1 MPVSTYRR
9 KINRVKIDIASPERI
24 RGWSSGEVKKPETIN
39 YRTFKPERDGLF
51 CEKIFGP
58 TKDYECTCGKYKGK
72 KYEGTVCERCGVRVE
87 SKEARR
93 RRMGHIELAAPVTHV
108 WYLKSAPS
116 VLSSLLSIPAK
127 DLENIIYY
135 GSKRVIERLYVV
147 TDPKDTDFFPGMT
160 MYQTEYEIYTKKLS
174 FEVEQGYKVK
184 APHGPVTTD
193 IDGKVTIERID
204 SITER
209 EFDWVIVKDETGIE
223 KKYPVFEGALI
234 YVQNEDEVHMGDTL
248 ADRFLFEDEVLS
260 ATEYK
265 IFNEYYPGKFE
276 AKTDTES
283 DRPIVIITEIDPTVS
298 EETGRSIGE
307 ILIENEYE
315 AYKELY
321 PGKVTCDYG
330 AAAIKKLLQGMDL
343 EELQVAIEHE
353 LKTIPKSSAR
363 ALKLLRR
370 LKYVKDFIAS
380 ANKPEWMVMD
390 VVPVIPPDLR
400 PMIQIEG
407 GRFAT
412 TDLNDLYRR
421 VINRN
426 NRLAKLLQ
434 VGAPDIII
442 RNEKRMLQEAVDSLI
457 YNGRVGKAVSDKSG
471 RPLKSLTDLVKGK
484 KGRFRRNLL
493 GKRVDYSGRAVIVV
507 GPDLKIHECGIPKRV
522 AMELFKPFVLSKLL
536 HGSES
541 SKTARK
547 LKKTIIEKEMPEA
560 WEVLE
565 DVIKGH
571 PVLLNR
577 APTLHRISIQAF
589 MPRLVEGNAIQ
600 LHPLVCAPFNAD
612 FDGEQMAV
620 HVPLS
625 AAAQA
630 EAKFLMLSRYN
641 VISPASGKP
650 ISMPGKDII
659 VGVYYLTTVDHEYEK
674 KEKEIMDFDA
684 KLREDEEIS
693 EVEARR
699 KVREK
704 ALEWVDWKF
713 SSADEAR
720 IAYDRGYIS
729 LHDPVLVKLDPDPE
743 SNTLT
748 LTTVGRIIFNT
759 IVPEKLRDYMKK
771 FNKKAIKKLI
781 YDCFHEYGIDRTADL
796 LDDMMSLG
804 FHYATTSGLTISIN
818 DIVMYPQK
826 DKVIEAAQER
836 VDQIENLYKSGFLT
850 EEGRTEEIIR
860 IWSDTTQ
867 EIMEKTYTEFEKYPF
882 NPIYMMVD
890 SGARGTIDQLKQLAG
905 MRGLMADPSGKT
917 IEVPI
922 KSNFRDGLTELEFF
936 TSTHGAR
943 KGCIDTALKTSFAGY
958 LTRRL
963 VDVSQAITVKT
974 PNCGTHEGIEAV
986 ELMADGVTI
995 EKLEEFL
1002 FGRVLASDV
1011 INPLTGKVLKNEK
1024 TGKEYFRDTMI
1035 RDEDA
1040 AFLSNYRASVEVARR
1055 EVIKISKVKSL
1066 INYTELDEDIKIN
1079 DKEYKKGTH
1088 IGSDLL
1094 HQLKKSEIEKIRVVA
1109 FPCVNQI
1116 FLENGNSGQI
1126 EQKVE
1131 LEKYLE
1137 LLERKTEVLGMLVK
1151 SSLQELTDLSIRS
1164 LLGFEGQKLNDEVY
1178 GNKHFRERSNYSDGN
1193 LEEVGVACYKDFSK
1207 IFAGNPIMSNSSV
1220 TLVKYQEKIDE
1231 FTAKNLHKNK
1241 IEKVFVRPTIKIRS
1255 VLTCESDNGVC
1266 AMCYGMDLS
1275 NHEIVNV
1282 GESVGVVAAQSI
1294 GEPGTQLTM
1303 RTFHTG
1309 GIATGQD
1316 ITRVLPRAEEL
1327 FETRKKLKDPEA
1339 LFIEKGDSGFVK
1351 DLVSDDKGRRK
1362 VYIETKTG
1370 GISEYDLSSS
1380 IKPKIEIGDK
1390 VTEGQVITTGT
1401 VRPRKLMEKLGL
1413 VQTALYLL
1421 TEIKRVYAE
1430 QGVEIHDKHFEL
1442 IIRQM
1447 LSKVEVTDPGDT
1459 DFLPGDL
1466 LDIVEIRKINKT
1478 IDEANSRV
1486 GENRESV
1493 IDKRLARRV
1502 LGEDEDGKI
1511 QKIAAEGEPISE
1523 ELLNKILKSS
1533 IKQILIFDVDEDNY
1547 QKLVDDFNP
1556 DTVIPEKKIQIM
1568 PKDPI
1573 KFKRKLLRITKAS
1586 LESEG
1591 WLSAASFQQTPQI
1604 LTEASVAGKSDFL
1617 LGLKENVIV
1626 GQLIPAGTGLD
1637 IFSDMQVREITYPKR
1652 KEDTSNIKPSQT

>member
-1 MPVSTYRR
+1 MPVSTYKR
-9 KINRVKIDIASPERI
+9 KVSKLEIDIASPDRI
-24 RGWSSGEVKKPETIN
+24 KGWSSGEVKKPETIN

-116 VLSSLLSIPAK
+116 VLSSLLNIPAK

-147 TDPKDTDFFPGMT
+147 TDPKETDFFPGMT

-204 SITER
+204 SSTER
-209 EFDWVIVKDETGIE
+209 ELNWVIVKDETGIE

-234 YVQNEDEVHMGDTL
+234 YVQNEDEVHKGDTL

-265 IFNEYYPGKFE
+265 IFDEYYPGKFE
-276 AKTDTES
+276 VETDTES
-283 DRPIVIITEIDPTVS
+283 DRPIVIITEIDPEVS
-298 EETGRSIGE
+298 EETGRIVGE
-307 ILIENEYE
+307 VLIENEYE

-330 AAAIKKLLQGMDL
+330 AAAIKKLLHGMDL
-343 EELQVAIEHE
+343 EELQVAIELE
-353 LKTIPKSSAR
+353 LKSIPKSSAR

-380 ANKPEWMVMD
+380 DNRPEWMVMD

-434 VGAPDIII
+434 IGAPDIII

-522 AMELFKPFVLSKLL
+522 AMELFKPFVLSRLL

-589 MPRLVEGNAIQ
+589 IPRLVEGNAIQ

-612 FDGEQMAV
+612 FDGDQMAV

-674 KEKEIMDFDA
+674 KEKEVMDYYSTLL
-684 KLREDEEIS
+684 KDEKIS
-693 EVEARR
+693 DVEARR
-699 KVREK
+699 MVREK

-713 SSADEAR
+713 SSPGEALL
-720 IAYDRGYIS
+720 AYDMEYIS
-729 LHDPVLVKLDPDPE
+729 LHDPILVQLDPSSGE
-743 SNTLT
+743 LT

-759 IVPEKLRDYMKK
+759 IVPEKLKDHMKK

-804 FHYATTSGLTISIN
+804 FHYATASGLTISIN
-818 DIVMYPQK
+818 DIVVYPQK
-826 DKVIEAAQER
+826 DKVIDAAQER

-850 EEGRTEEIIR
+850 EDGRTQEIIR

-890 SGARGTIDQLKQLAG
+890 SGARGNIDQLKQLAG

-943 KGCIDTALKTSFAGY
+943 KGSADTALRTSFAGY

-963 VDVSQAITVKT
+963 VDVSQTITVTT

-1040 AFLSNYRASVEVARR
+1040 AFLSNYRASVEVAR
-1055 EVIKISKVKSL
+1055 EEILSIPKVTRL
-1066 INYTELDEDIKIN
+1066 INYTELDESITLN
-1079 DKEYKKGTH
+1079 DKEYKVGTH

-1094 HQLKKSEIEKIRVVA
+1094 HQLKNSEVEKVKVIT
-1109 FPCVNQI
+1109 FPCV
-1116 FLENGNSGQI
+1116 GQ
-1126 EQKVE
+1126 
-1131 LEKYLE
+1131 
-1137 LLERKTEVLGMLVK
+1137 
-1151 SSLQELTDLSIRS
+1151 
-1164 LLGFEGQKLNDEVY
+1164 
-1178 GNKHFRERSNYSDGN
+1178 
-1193 LEEVGVACYKDFSK
+1193 
-1207 IFAGNPIMSNSSV
+1207 IFAGDPVKNGSKEM
-1220 TLVKYQEKIDE
+1220 LVKYQEKIDE
-1231 FTAKNLHKNK
+1231 LTAKKLQKNE
-1241 IEKVFVRPTIKIRS
+1241 IDKVYVRPTIKVRS
-1255 VLTCESDNGVC
+1255 VLTCESDSGVC

-1316 ITRVLPRAEEL
+1316 ITRGLPRAEEL
-1327 FETRKKLKDPEA
+1327 FEARKKLKDPEA

-1390 VTEGQVITTGT
+1390 VTEGQAITTGT

-1486 GENRESV
+1486 GENREYV

-1511 QKIAAEGEPISE
+1511 QKIAAEAEPISE
-1523 ELLNKILKSS
+1523 ELLEKILKVG
-1533 IKQILIFDVDEDNY
+1533 IKQILIYDVDEDHY

-1637 IFSDMQVREITYPKR
+1637 MYANLQVEEAAI
-1652 KEDTSNIKPSQT
+1652 PSQFKEEELA

>member
-1 MPVSTYRR
+1 MPVSTYKR
-9 KINRVKIDIASPERI
+9 KVNTLQINIASPERI
-24 RGWSSGEVKKPETIN
+24 KSWSSGEVKKPETIN
-39 YRTFKPERDGLF
+39 YRTFKPEREGLF

-93 RRMGHIELAAPVTHV
+93 RRMGHIDLAAPVTHV

-147 TDPKDTDFFPGMT
+147 ADPKGTDFFPGMT
-160 MYQTEYEIYTKKLS
+160 MYQTEYEIYTKKLD

-184 APHGPVTTD
+184 SPQGPVTAEL
-193 IDGKVTIERID
+193 DGKVRIERVD
-204 SITER
+204 SNTQR
-209 EFDWVIVKDETGIE
+209 ELNWIVIRDDTGIE

-234 YVQNEDEVHMGDTL
+234 YVQNDDEVHKGDTL

-260 ATEYK
+260 ATEYRV
-265 IFNEYYPGKFE
+265 FDEYYPGKFE
-276 AKTDTES
+276 VESDTES
-283 DRPIVIITEIDPTVS
+283 DRPIVIITEIDPEVA
-298 EETGRSIGE
+298 EETGRTVGE
-307 ILIENEYE
+307 VLIENEYE

-330 AAAIKKLLQGMDL
+330 AAAIKKLLKGMDL
-343 EELQVAIEHE
+343 EELQVQIEHE
-353 LKTIPKSSAR
+353 LKSIPKSSAR

-380 ANKPEWMVMD
+380 KNRPDWMVMD

-426 NRLAKLLQ
+426 NRLSKLLQ
-434 VGAPDIII
+434 IGAPDIII

-565 DVIKGH
+565 DVIRGH

-589 MPRLVEGNAIQ
+589 IPRLVEGNAIQ
-600 LHPLVCAPFNAD
+600 LHPLVCTPFNAD
-612 FDGEQMAV
+612 FDGDQMAV

-674 KEKEIMDFDA
+674 MEKEVLDYYDE
-684 KLREDEEIS
+684 LLEDESIS
-693 EVEARR
+693 KVEARR
-699 KVREK
+699 SVREK

-713 SSADEAR
+713 STPEEALT
-720 IAYDRGYIS
+720 AYNTGYIS
-729 LHDPVLVKLDPDPE
+729 LHDPILVKLEPTSGE
-743 SNTLT
+743 LT
-748 LTTVGRIIFNT
+748 FTTVGRIIFNT
-759 IVPEKLRDYMKK
+759 IVPTKLRDYSKK

-796 LDDMMSLG
+796 LDDMMVLG
-804 FHYATTSGLTISIN
+804 FHYATASGLTISIK
-818 DIVMYPQK
+818 DIVVYPEK
-826 DKVIEAAQER
+826 DKVIAAAQKK
-836 VDQIENLYKSGFLT
+836 VDQVENLYKSGFLT
-850 EEGRTEEIIR
+850 EEGRSEEIIR
-860 IWSDTTQ
+860 IWSNTT
-867 EIMEKTYTEFEKYPF
+867 EDIMEKTYKEFEKYPF
-882 NPIYMMVD
+882 NPIFMMVD
-890 SGARGTIDQLKQLAG
+890 SGARGNIDQLKQLAG

-943 KGCIDTALKTSFAGY
+943 KGSADTALRTSFAGY

-963 VDVSQAITVKT
+963 VDVSQTITVTT
-974 PNCGTHEGIEAV
+974 PNCGTHESIEAV
-986 ELMADGVTI
+986 ELMADGVII
-995 EKLEEFL
+995 EKLEDFL
-1002 FGRVLASDV
+1002 FGRVLSSDI
-1011 INPLTGKVLKNEK
+1011 INPLTGKALKNEK
-1024 TGKEYFRDTMI
+1024 TGKEYLRDTMI

-1040 AFLSNYRASVEVARR
+1040 LFLSNYSAEVAVAR
-1055 EVIKISKVKSL
+1055 ESVLDISKVTRL
-1066 INYTELDEDIKIN
+1066 INYTQLSEDITLG
-1079 DKEYKKGTH
+1079 ETAYKSGTH

-1094 HQLKKSEIEKIRVVA
+1094 HQLKNSDLGKVKIVD
-1109 FPCVNQI
+1109 FPCVGQVYVGEAIKN
-1116 FLENGNSGQI
+1116 EN
-1126 EQKVE
+1126 
-1131 LEKYLE
+1131 
-1137 LLERKTEVLGMLVK
+1137 
-1151 SSLQELTDLSIRS
+1151 
-1164 LLGFEGQKLNDEVY
+1164 
-1178 GNKHFRERSNYSDGN
+1178 
-1193 LEEVGVACYKDFSK
+1193 EE
-1207 IFAGNPIMSNSSV
+1207 
-1220 TLVKYQEKIDE
+1220 TLIKYQEKIDE
-1231 FTAKNLHKNK
+1231 LTAKKLQANGV
-1241 IEKVFVRPTIKIRS
+1241 EKLLVRPTMKVRS
-1255 VLTCESDNGVC
+1255 TLTCEADSGVC

-1316 ITRVLPRAEEL
+1316 ITRGLPRAEEL
-1327 FETRKKLKDPEA
+1327 FEARKKLKDPEA
-1339 LFIEKGDSGFVK
+1339 LFIEKGDGGFVK
-1351 DLVSDDKGRRK
+1351 DLVPDEKGRRK
-1362 VYIETKTG
+1362 VYIETKDG
-1370 GISEYDLSSS
+1370 RISEYDLSAS
-1380 IKPKIEIGDK
+1380 IKPKIEVGDK
-1390 VTEGQVITTGT
+1390 VIEGEAITTGT

-1413 VQTALYLL
+1413 VSTALYLL

-1447 LSKVEVTDPGDT
+1447 LSKVEITDPGDT
-1459 DFLPGDL
+1459 DYLPGDL
-1466 LDIVEIRKINKT
+1466 LDIIEVRKLNKV
-1478 IDEANSRV
+1478 IEEANSRV
-1486 GENRESV
+1486 GENREYV
-1493 IDKRLARRV
+1493 IDRRLARRV
-1502 LGEDEDGKI
+1502 LGEDEEGKI
-1511 QKIAAEGEPISE
+1511 TKIATEGEQIDE
-1523 ELLNKILKSS
+1523 VLLGKILKSG
-1533 IKQILIFDVDEDNY
+1533 IKQITIFDVEEDQY
-1547 QKLVDDFNP
+1547 QKLLEELNP
-1556 DTVIPEKKIQIM
+1556 DTVILEKKVQIM
-1568 PKDPI
+1568 PKDLI

-1604 LTEASVAGKSDFL
+1604 LTEASVAGKTDYL

-1637 IFSDMQVREITYPKR
+1637 VYANLQVEEAAVPVRFE
-1652 KEDTSNIKPSQT
+1652 EEELA

>member
-1 MPVSTYRR
+1 MPVSTYKR
-9 KINRVKIDIASPERI
+9 KVSKLEIDIASPDRI
-24 RGWSSGEVKKPETIN
+24 KGWSSGEVKKPETIN

-72 KYEGTVCERCGVRVE
+72 KYEGTVCERCSVRVE

-116 VLSSLLSIPAK
+116 VLSSLLNIPAK

-147 TDPKDTDFFPGMT
+147 TDPKETDFFPGMT

-184 APHGPVTTD
+184 APHGPVTAD

-204 SITER
+204 SSTER
-209 EFDWVIVKDETGIE
+209 ELNWVIVKDETGIE

-234 YVQNEDEVHMGDTL
+234 YVQNEDEVHKGDTL

-265 IFNEYYPGKFE
+265 IFDEYYPGKFE
-276 AKTDTES
+276 VETDTES
-283 DRPIVIITEIDPTVS
+283 DRPIVIITEIDPEVS
-298 EETGRSIGE
+298 EETGRTIGE
-307 ILIENEYE
+307 VLIENEYE

-330 AAAIKKLLQGMDL
+330 AAAIKKLLHGMDL
-343 EELQVAIEHE
+343 EELQVAIELE
-353 LKTIPKSSAR
+353 LKSIPKSSAR

-370 LKYVKDFIAS
+370 LKFVKDFIAS
-380 ANKPEWMVMD
+380 ENRPEWMVMD

-434 VGAPDIII
+434 IGAPDIII

-589 MPRLVEGNAIQ
+589 IPRLVEGNAIQ

-612 FDGEQMAV
+612 FDGDQMAV

-659 VGVYYLTTVDHEYEK
+659 VGVYYLTTVGHDHEK
-674 KEKEIMDFDA
+674 KEKEVMDYYSA
-684 KLREDEEIS
+684 LLKDEKIS
-693 EVEARR
+693 DVEARR
-699 KVREK
+699 MVREK

-713 SSADEAR
+713 SSPGEALL
-720 IAYDRGYIS
+720 AYDMEYIS
-729 LHDPVLVKLDPDPE
+729 LHDPILVQLDPSSGE
-743 SNTLT
+743 LT

-759 IVPEKLRDYMKK
+759 IVPEKLRDYTKK

-804 FHYATTSGLTISIN
+804 FHYATASGLTISIN
-818 DIVMYPQK
+818 DIVVYPQK
-826 DKVIEAAQER
+826 DEVIDAAQER

-850 EEGRTEEIIR
+850 EDGRTQEIIR

-890 SGARGTIDQLKQLAG
+890 SGARGNIDQLKQLAG

-943 KGCIDTALKTSFAGY
+943 KGSADTALRTSFAGY

-963 VDVSQAITVKT
+963 VDVSQTITVTT
-974 PNCGTHEGIEAV
+974 PNCGTHEGIEAI

-1002 FGRVLASDV
+1002 FGRVLAADV

-1040 AFLSNYRASVEVARR
+1040 AFLSNYRASLEVAR
-1055 EVIKISKVKSL
+1055 EEILSIPKVTRL
-1066 INYTELDEDIKIN
+1066 INYTELNESIKIN
-1079 DKEYKKGTH
+1079 DKEYKAGTH

-1094 HQLKKSEIEKIRVVA
+1094 HQLKNSEVEEVKVIT
-1109 FPCVNQI
+1109 FPCV
-1116 FLENGNSGQI
+1116 GQ
-1126 EQKVE
+1126 
-1131 LEKYLE
+1131 
-1137 LLERKTEVLGMLVK
+1137 
-1151 SSLQELTDLSIRS
+1151 
-1164 LLGFEGQKLNDEVY
+1164 
-1178 GNKHFRERSNYSDGN
+1178 
-1193 LEEVGVACYKDFSK
+1193 
-1207 IFAGNPIMSNSSV
+1207 IFAGDPVKNGSKEM
-1220 TLVKYQEKIDE
+1220 LVKYQEKIDE
-1231 FTAKNLHKNK
+1231 LTAKKLQKNE
-1241 IEKVFVRPTIKIRS
+1241 IDKVNVRPTIKVRS
-1255 VLTCESDNGVC
+1255 VLTCESDSGVC

-1316 ITRVLPRAEEL
+1316 ITRGLPRAEEL
-1327 FETRKKLKDPEA
+1327 FEARKKLKDPEA

-1362 VYIETKTG
+1362 VYVETKTG

-1390 VTEGQVITTGT
+1390 VTEGQAITTGT

-1486 GENRESV
+1486 GENREYV

-1556 DTVIPEKKIQIM
+1556 DTVIPEKMIQIM

-1617 LGLKENVIV
+1617 QGLKENVIV

-1637 IFSDMQVREITYPKR
+1637 MYANLQVE
-1652 KEDTSNIKPSQT
+1652 EAAMPSQFKEEELA

>member
-1 MPVSTYRR
+1 MPVSTYKR
-9 KINRVKIDIASPERI
+9 KVNTLQINIASPERI
-24 RGWSSGEVKKPETIN
+24 KGWSSGEVKKPETIN

-116 VLSSLLSIPAK
+116 VLSSLLNIPAK

-147 TDPKDTDFFPGMT
+147 TDPKDTDFFSGMT
-160 MYQTEYEIYTKKLS
+160 MYQTEYEIYTKKLD

-184 APHGPVTTD
+184 SPQGPVTTE

-204 SITER
+204 SNTQR
-209 EFDWVIVKDETGIE
+209 EMNWIIIRDETGIE
-223 KKYPVFEGALI
+223 KKYPTFEGSLV
-234 YVQNEDEVHMGDTL
+234 YVQNGDEVHKGDTL

-260 ATEYK
+260 STEYRV
-265 IFNEYYPGKFE
+265 FDEYYPGKFE
-276 AKTDTES
+276 VETDTES
-283 DRPIVIITEIDPTVS
+283 DRPIVIITEIDPSVA
-298 EETGRSIGE
+298 EETGRAVGE
-307 ILIENEYE
+307 VLIENEYE
-315 AYKELY
+315 AYRELY
-321 PGKVTCDYG
+321 PGKITCDYG

-353 LKTIPKSSAR
+353 LKSIPKSSAR

-370 LKYVKDFIAS
+370 LKYIKDFIAS
-380 ANKPEWMVMD
+380 KNRPDWMVMD

-434 VGAPDIII
+434 IGAPDIII

-522 AMELFKPFVLSKLL
+522 AMELFKPFVLSRLL

-589 MPRLVEGNAIQ
+589 IPRLVEGNAIQ

-612 FDGEQMAV
+612 FDGDQMAV

-659 VGVYYLTTVDHEYEK
+659 VGVYYLTTVDQQYEK
-674 KEKEIMDFDA
+674 MEKEIMGYYA
-684 KLREDEEIS
+684 QLLKDEKVTRID
-693 EVEARR
+693 ARR
-699 KVREK
+699 RVREK
-704 ALEWVDWKF
+704 ALEWLDWKF
-713 SSADEAR
+713 SSTGEALM
-720 IAYDRGYIS
+720 AYDTGFIS
-729 LHDPVLVKLDPDPE
+729 LHDPILVKLDPDPTVGE
-743 SNTLT
+743 LT

-759 IVPEKLRDYMKK
+759 IVPEKLRDYSKK

-781 YDCFHEYGIDRTADL
+781 YDCFHEYGIDRTANL

-804 FHYATTSGLTISIN
+804 FHYATYSGLTISIK
-818 DIVMYPQK
+818 DIVVYPEK
-826 DKVIEAAQER
+826 DKVIAAAQKR
-836 VDQIENLYKSGFLT
+836 VNQVESLYRSGFLT
-850 EEGRTEEIIR
+850 DEGRSQEIIR
-860 IWSDTTQ
+860 IWSDTTGD
-867 EIMEKTYTEFEKYPF
+867 IMDKTYSEFEKYPF
-882 NPIYMMVD
+882 NPIFMMVD
-890 SGARGTIDQLKQLAG
+890 SGARGNIDQLKKLAG

-943 KGCIDTALKTSFAGY
+943 KGSADTALRTSFAGY

-963 VDVSQAITVKT
+963 VDVSQTITVTT
-974 PNCGTHEGIEAV
+974 PNCGTHEGIEAI
-986 ELMADGVTI
+986 ELLADGVTI
-995 EKLEEFL
+995 EKLEDFL
-1002 FGRVLASDV
+1002 FGRVLATDV
-1011 INPLTGKVLKNEK
+1011 IDPRTGKVLKNSK
-1024 TGKEYFRDTMI
+1024 TGKEYSRDTMI

-1040 AFLSNYRASVEVARR
+1040 SFLSSFSTEVDVVR
-1055 EVIKISKVKSL
+1055 EDVLNLSKVTRLAS
-1066 INYTELDEDIKIN
+1066 YTELNEDIKLGE
-1079 DKEYKKGTH
+1079 KSHKSGTH

-1094 HQLKKSEIEKIRVVA
+1094 HQLKNSDLGEVKVMTY
-1109 FPCVNQI
+1109 PCVGQV
-1116 FLENGNSGQI
+1116 FAGTTVKNGNNETI
-1126 EQKVE
+1126 
-1131 LEKYLE
+1131 
-1137 LLERKTEVLGMLVK
+1137 
-1151 SSLQELTDLSIRS
+1151 
-1164 LLGFEGQKLNDEVY
+1164 
-1178 GNKHFRERSNYSDGN
+1178 
-1193 LEEVGVACYKDFSK
+1193 
-1207 IFAGNPIMSNSSV
+1207 
-1220 TLVKYQEKIDE
+1220 VKYQEKIDE
-1231 FTAKNLHKNK
+1231 LTAKKLQANETGK
-1241 IEKVFVRPTIKIRS
+1241 ILVRPLIKVRS

-1316 ITRVLPRAEEL
+1316 ITRGLPRAEEL
-1327 FETRKKLKDPEA
+1327 FEARKKLKDPEA
-1339 LFIEKGDSGFVK
+1339 LFIEKDDGGFVK
-1351 DLVSDDKGRRK
+1351 DLVSDEKGRRK
-1362 VYIETKTG
+1362 VYVETKDG
-1370 GISEYDLSSS
+1370 RISEYDLSSA

-1390 VTEGQVITTGT
+1390 VVEGEAITTGT

-1413 VQTALYLL
+1413 VPTALYLL

-1447 LSKVEVTDPGDT
+1447 LSKVELTDPGDT

-1466 LDIVEIRKINKT
+1466 LDIVEVRKINKT
-1478 IDEANSRV
+1478 IEEANSKV
-1486 GENRESV
+1486 QENREYV
-1493 IDKRLARRV
+1493 MDKRLARRV
-1502 LGEDEDGKI
+1502 LGEDSDGKI
-1511 QKIAAEGEPISE
+1511 QKIASEGEPITE
-1523 ELLNKILKSS
+1523 ELLGKILKSG
-1533 IKQILIFDVDEDNY
+1533 IKQISIYDVEEDQY
-1547 QKLVDDFNP
+1547 QKLIEDLNP
-1556 DTVIPEKKIQIM
+1556 DTVIPEKKVQIM
-1568 PKDPI
+1568 PKDLM

-1604 LTEASVAGKSDFL
+1604 LTEASVAGKCDYL

-1637 IFSDMQVREITYPKR
+1637 MYANLQVE
-1652 KEDTSNIKPSQT
+1652 EAAVSAQFEEEELA

>member
-1 MPVSTYRR
+1 MPVSTYKR
-9 KINRVKIDIASPERI
+9 KVNKLEIDIASPERI
-24 RGWSSGEVKKPETIN
+24 RSWSSGEVKKPETIN

-72 KYEGTVCERCGVRVE
+72 KYEGTVCERCSVRVE

-116 VLSSLLSIPAK
+116 VLSSLLNIPAK

-193 IDGKVTIERID
+193 IDGKVRIERLD
-204 SITER
+204 SSTER
-209 EFDWVIVKDETGIE
+209 ELNWVVVTNETGIE
-223 KKYPVFEGALI
+223 KKYPVFEGSLI
-234 YVQNEDEVHMGDTL
+234 YVQNDDEVHKGDTL

-265 IFNEYYPGKFE
+265 IFDEYYPGKFE
-276 AKTDTES
+276 VETDTES

-307 ILIENEYE
+307 VLIENEYE

-330 AAAIKKLLQGMDL
+330 AAAIKKLLQSIDL

-380 ANKPEWMVMD
+380 SNKPEWMVMD

-434 VGAPDIII
+434 IGAPDIII

-589 MPRLVEGNAIQ
+589 TPRLVEGNAIQ

-612 FDGEQMAV
+612 FDGDQMAV

-674 KEKEIMDFDA
+674 KEKEIMDYDA
-684 KLREDEEIS
+684 RLREDEEIS
-693 EVEARR
+693 EVEAKR

-713 SSADEAR
+713 SSAGEALL
-720 IAYDRGYIS
+720 AYDSEYIS
-729 LHDPVLVKLDPDPE
+729 LHDPILVQLDPSSGE
-743 SNTLT
+743 LT

-818 DIVMYPQK
+818 DIVVYPQK
-826 DKVIEAAQER
+826 DKIIEAAQER

-890 SGARGTIDQLKQLAG
+890 SGARGNIDQLKQLAG

-943 KGCIDTALKTSFAGY
+943 KGSADTALRTSFAGY

-963 VDVSQAITVKT
+963 VDVSQTITVTT

-1002 FGRVLASDV
+1002 FGRVLAADV

-1040 AFLSNYRASVEVARR
+1040 AFLSGYKAKVEVARE
-1055 EVIKISKVKSL
+1055 EVLSIAKVTRL

-1094 HQLKKSEIEKIRVVA
+1094 HQLKNSEIEEIKVVA

-1116 FLENGNSGQI
+1116 FVGDPI
-1126 EQKVE
+1126 K
-1131 LEKYLE
+1131 
-1137 LLERKTEVLGMLVK
+1137 
-1151 SSLQELTDLSIRS
+1151 
-1164 LLGFEGQKLNDEVY
+1164 ND
-1178 GNKHFRERSNYSDGN
+1178 
-1193 LEEVGVACYKDFSK
+1193 SK
-1207 IFAGNPIMSNSSV
+1207 EM
-1220 TLVKYQEKIDE
+1220 LVKYQEKIDE
-1231 FTAKNLHKNK
+1231 LTAKNLQKNE
-1241 IEKVFVRPTIKIRS
+1241 IEKVFVRPTIKVRS

-1316 ITRVLPRAEEL
+1316 ITRGLPRAEEL
-1327 FETRKKLKDPEA
+1327 FEARKKLKDPEA

-1370 GISEYDLSSS
+1370 GISEYDLSSN

-1390 VTEGQVITTGT
+1390 VTEGEAITTGT

-1466 LDIVEIRKINKT
+1466 LDIVEIRKINKS
-1478 IDEANSRV
+1478 IEEANSRV
-1486 GENRESV
+1486 GENREYV
-1493 IDKRLARRV
+1493 IGKRLARRV

-1511 QKIAAEGEPISE
+1511 QKIAAEAEPISE
-1523 ELLNKILKSS
+1523 ELLEKILKGG
-1533 IKQILIFDVDEDNY
+1533 IKQILIYDVDEDHY

-1556 DTVIPEKKIQIM
+1556 DTVIPEKNIQIM

-1617 LGLKENVIV
+1617 QGLKENVIV

-1637 IFSDMQVREITYPKR
+1637 MYANLQVE
-1652 KEDTSNIKPSQT
+1652 EAVVPSQYQEEELA

>member
-1 MPVSTYRR
+1 MPVSTYKR
-9 KINRVKIDIASPERI
+9 KVNTLQINIASPERI

-72 KYEGTVCERCGVRVE
+72 KYEGTVCERCNVRVE

-116 VLSSLLSIPAK
+116 VLSSLLNIPAK

-160 MYQTEYEIYTKKLS
+160 MYQTEYEIYTKKLD

-184 APHGPVTTD
+184 SPQGPVITD
-193 IDGKVTIERID
+193 IDGTVSIERID
-204 SITER
+204 SSTQREMNWITIR
-209 EFDWVIVKDETGIE
+209 DESGIE
-223 KKYPVFEGALI
+223 KKYPAFEGALV
-234 YVQNEDEVHMGDTL
+234 YVQNGEEVHKGDTL

-260 ATEYK
+260 ATEYRA
-265 IFNEYYPGKFE
+265 FDEYYPGKFE
-276 AKTDTES
+276 VETDTES

-298 EETGRSIGE
+298 EETGRTVGE
-307 ILIENEYE
+307 VLIENEYE
-315 AYKELY
+315 AYRELY

-353 LKTIPKSSAR
+353 LKAIPKSSAR

-370 LKYVKDFIAS
+370 LKYVKDLIAS
-380 ANKPEWMVMD
+380 RNRPDWMVMD

-426 NRLAKLLQ
+426 NRLSKLLQ
-434 VGAPDIII
+434 IGAPDIII

-507 GPDLKIHECGIPKRV
+507 GPDLRIHECGIPKRV

-589 MPRLVEGNAIQ
+589 IPRLVEGNAIQ
-600 LHPLVCAPFNAD
+600 LHPLVCTPFNAD
-612 FDGEQMAV
+612 FDGDQMAV

-659 VGVYYLTTVDHEYEK
+659 VGVYYLTTNDHEYEK
-674 KEKEIMDFDA
+674 MEKEVMGYYA
-684 KLREDEEIS
+684 KLLKDKEIDQT
-693 EVEARR
+693 EARR
-699 KVREK
+699 RVREK
-704 ALEWVDWKF
+704 ALEWVYWKF
-713 SSADEAR
+713 ASPDEALL
-720 IAYDRGYIS
+720 AYDAEYIS
-729 LHDPVLVKLDPDPE
+729 LHDPILVKLDPSSGD
-743 SNTLT
+743 LT

-759 IVPEKLRDYMKK
+759 IVPEKLRDYSKK
-771 FNKKAIKKLI
+771 FTKKAIKKLI

-796 LDDMMSLG
+796 LDDMMTLG
-804 FHYATTSGLTISIN
+804 FHYATQSGLTISIK
-818 DIVMYPQK
+818 DIVVYPKK
-826 DKVIEAAQER
+826 DKVIAAAQKK
-836 VDQIENLYKSGFLT
+836 VDQVEGLFKSGFLT
-850 EEGRTEEIIR
+850 EEGRSEEVIR
-860 IWSDTTQ
+860 IWSDTTGD
-867 EIMEKTYTEFEKYPF
+867 IMEKTYTEFEKHPF
-882 NPIYMMVD
+882 NPIFMMVD
-890 SGARGTIDQLKQLAG
+890 SGARGNIDQLKQLAG

-922 KSNFRDGLTELEFF
+922 KANFRDGLTELEFF

-943 KGCIDTALKTSFAGY
+943 KGSADTALRTSFAGY

-963 VDVSQAITVKT
+963 VDVSQTITITT

-986 ELMADGVTI
+986 ELLADGVTI
-995 EKLEEFL
+995 EKLEDFL
-1002 FGRVLASDV
+1002 FGRVLAVDV
-1011 INPLTGKVLKNEK
+1011 IDPSTAKPLKNK
-1024 TGKEYFRDTMI
+1024 RTGKEYVRDTML

-1040 AFLSNYRASVEVARR
+1040 SFLANYRTDVEVVR
-1055 EVIKISKVKSL
+1055 EEVLALAKATRLVR
-1066 INYTELDEDIKIN
+1066 YTELGEDVTLS
-1079 DKEYKKGTH
+1079 DKTYKAGTH
-1088 IGSDLL
+1088 INSDLL
-1094 HQLKKSEIEKIRVVA
+1094 HQLKNSELSEVKIVSY
-1109 FPCVNQI
+1109 PCV
-1116 FLENGNSGQI
+1116 GQ
-1126 EQKVE
+1126 
-1131 LEKYLE
+1131 
-1137 LLERKTEVLGMLVK
+1137 
-1151 SSLQELTDLSIRS
+1151 
-1164 LLGFEGQKLNDEVY
+1164 VY
-1178 GNKHFRERSNYSDGN
+1178 
-1193 LEEVGVACYKDFSK
+1193 
-1207 IFAGNPIMSNSSV
+1207 AGEPIKNEAGEMV
-1220 TLVKYQEKIDE
+1220 VKYQEKIDE
-1231 FTAKNLHKNK
+1231 MTAKKL
-1241 IEKVFVRPTIKIRS
+1241 KVCGQIKVTLRPVIKVRS
-1255 VLTCESDNGVC
+1255 VLTCESDSGVC

-1316 ITRVLPRAEEL
+1316 ITRGLPRAEEL
-1327 FETRKKLKDPEA
+1327 FEARKKLKDPEA

-1351 DLVSDDKGRRK
+1351 DLVADEKGRRK
-1362 VYIETKTG
+1362 VYIETKDG
-1370 GISEYDLSSS
+1370 RISEYDLSSA
-1380 IKPKIEIGDK
+1380 IKPKIEIGDR
-1390 VTEGQVITTGT
+1390 VVEGEAITTGT

-1413 VQTALYLL
+1413 VPTALYLL

-1442 IIRQM
+1442 IIKQM
-1447 LSKVEVTDPGDT
+1447 LSKVELTDPGDT

-1466 LDIVEIRKINKT
+1466 LDIIEVRKVNRSIE
-1478 IDEANSRV
+1478 EANSKV
-1486 GENRESV
+1486 EENREYV
-1493 IDKRLARRV
+1493 LNKRLARRV
-1502 LGEDEDGKI
+1502 LGEDEEGRI
-1511 QKIAAEGEPISE
+1511 QKIAAEGEQISE
-1523 ELLNKILKSS
+1523 EVLNRILSGG
-1533 IKQILIFDVDEDNY
+1533 IKQISIYDVEEDQY
-1547 QKLVDDFNP
+1547 QKLIEDFNP
-1556 DTVIPEKKIQIM
+1556 DTIIPEKKVQVM
-1568 PKDPI
+1568 PKGLM

-1604 LTEASVAGKSDFL
+1604 LTEASVAGKIDYL
-1617 LGLKENVIV
+1617 QGLKENVIV

-1637 IFSDMQVREITYPKR
+1637 MYANLQVE
-1652 KEDTSNIKPSQT
+1652 EAVVSSHFEEELA

>member
-1 MPVSTYRR
+1 MPVSAYKR
-9 KINRVKIDIASPERI
+9 KVNKLEIDIASPDRI
-24 RGWSSGEVKKPETIN
+24 KGWSSGEVKKPETIN

-116 VLSSLLSIPAK
+116 VLSSLLNIPAK

-147 TDPKDTDFFPGMT
+147 TDPKETDFFPGMT

-184 APHGPVTTD
+184 NPHGPVTTD

-204 SITER
+204 SSTER
-209 EFDWVIVKDETGIE
+209 ELNWIIVKDETGIE

-234 YVQNEDEVHMGDTL
+234 YVQNEDEVHKGDTL

-265 IFNEYYPGKFE
+265 IFDEYYPGKFE
-276 AKTDTES
+276 VETDTES
-283 DRPIVIITEIDPTVS
+283 DRPIVIITEIDPAVS
-298 EETGRSIGE
+298 EETGRTIGE
-307 ILIENEYE
+307 VLIENEYE

-380 ANKPEWMVMD
+380 GNRPEWMVMD

-426 NRLAKLLQ
+426 NRLSKLLQ
-434 VGAPDIII
+434 IGAPDIII

-589 MPRLVEGNAIQ
+589 IPKLVEGNAIQ

-612 FDGEQMAV
+612 FDGDQMAV

-659 VGVYYLTTVDHEYEK
+659 VGVYYLTTVDHDHEK
-674 KEKEIMDFDA
+674 KEKEVMDYYSA
-684 KLREDEEIS
+684 LLKDEKIS
-693 EVEARR
+693 DVEARR
-699 KVREK
+699 MVRQK

-713 SSADEAR
+713 SSPGEALL
-720 IAYDRGYIS
+720 AYDMEYIS
-729 LHDPVLVKLDPDPE
+729 LHDPILVQLDPSSGD
-743 SNTLT
+743 LT

-804 FHYATTSGLTISIN
+804 FHYATASGLTISIN
-818 DIVMYPQK
+818 DIVVYPQK

-850 EEGRTEEIIR
+850 EEGRTQEIIR

-867 EIMEKTYTEFEKYPF
+867 EIMEKTYAEFEKYPF

-890 SGARGTIDQLKQLAG
+890 SGARGNIDQLKQLAG

-943 KGCIDTALKTSFAGY
+943 KGSADTALRTSFAGY

-963 VDVSQAITVKT
+963 VDVSQTITVTT
-974 PNCGTHEGIEAV
+974 PNCGTHEGIEAI

-1002 FGRVLASDV
+1002 FGRVLASDI
-1011 INPLTGKVLKNEK
+1011 INPLTGRALKNGK
-1024 TGKEYFRDTMI
+1024 TGKEYLRDTMI

-1040 AFLSNYRASVEVARR
+1040 AFLSNYRTEVEVARE
-1055 EVIKISKVKSL
+1055 EVLSIPKVTRL
-1066 INYTELDEDIKIN
+1066 INYTELAETITIN
-1079 DKEYKKGTH
+1079 DKEYKAGTH
-1088 IGSDLL
+1088 IGSDIL
-1094 HQLKKSEIEKIRVVA
+1094 HQLKNSDIEEVKVVI
-1109 FPCVNQI
+1109 FPCV
-1116 FLENGNSGQI
+1116 GQ
-1126 EQKVE
+1126 V
-1131 LEKYLE
+1131 
-1137 LLERKTEVLGMLVK
+1137 
-1151 SSLQELTDLSIRS
+1151 
-1164 LLGFEGQKLNDEVY
+1164 
-1178 GNKHFRERSNYSDGN
+1178 
-1193 LEEVGVACYKDFSK
+1193 
-1207 IFAGNPIMSNSSV
+1207 FAGDPIKNSNKEM
-1220 TLVKYQEKIDE
+1220 LVKYQEKIDE
-1231 FTAKNLHKNK
+1231 LTAKKLQKNE
-1241 IEKVFVRPTIKIRS
+1241 IDKVLVRPTIKVRS
-1255 VLTCESDNGVC
+1255 VLTCESESGVC

-1316 ITRVLPRAEEL
+1316 ITRGLPRAEEL
-1327 FETRKKLKDPEA
+1327 FEARKKLKDPEA

-1351 DLVSDDKGRRK
+1351 DLVPDDKGRRK

-1390 VTEGQVITTGT
+1390 VTEGEAITTGT

-1447 LSKVEVTDPGDT
+1447 LSKVEITDPGDT

-1466 LDIVEIRKINKT
+1466 LDIVEIRKINKS
-1478 IDEANSRV
+1478 IEEANSRV
-1486 GENRESV
+1486 GENREYV

-1511 QKIAAEGEPISE
+1511 HKIAAEAEPITE
-1523 ELLNKILKSS
+1523 ELLNQILKGG
-1533 IKQILIFDVDEDNY
+1533 IKHILIYDVDEDQY

-1617 LGLKENVIV
+1617 QGLKENVIV

-1637 IFSDMQVREITYPKR
+1637 MYANLQVEEASI
-1652 KEDTSNIKPSQT
+1652 PSRLQEEELA